1 MATTAHGLADFSNA
15 LLEVVQPYI
24 QDNVP
29 KQAKLLQTFKKD
41 VDYSNINNAFYAP
54 IRSSRH
60 GGITNL
66 ANDKAKLRT
75 GSSSVVRASVS
86 PKILTGTFDISDLV
100 KKASMGDKRAV
111 ESDMKFQMRTLTSD
125 FSKNA
130 NRQLW
135 SDGVGVMAQ
144 VANSS
149 GSVGAGTISVVAPDS
164 NLDDGR
170 GDASGWYGSINGD
183 LDPTKYFAV
192 GQAIG
197 IGTAAADVGTISSIT
212 SNGSTAGTLV
222 VTGAPAINNSD
233 AIYLV
238 DGDENAAGTLEVE
251 GVRSALSVD
260 NTGSYAGIARNSQRE
275 WQTQILGTASNA
287 SLSVSDMD
295 VVYKKAREFAMEGDK
310 YAWFGNVSTV
320 TKYGQLL
327 TALRQTVNK
336 TELVSGWS
344 GLEYQAGNGQVGVY
358 EDYDCPDGEMILL
371 NLDTWNVC
379 QVADMGF
386 LDQNM
391 LRRSDYITYQQVFTW
406 YMNVLN
412 VCPAANGRMVRR
424 TR

>member
-1 MATTAHGLADFSNA
+1 MSTIAHGLADFSNA
-15 LLEVVQPYI
+15 LLQVVQPYI
-24 QDNVP
+24 QDNIP
-29 KQAKLLQTFKKD
+29 KQTKLLQTFKKE
-41 VDYSNINNAFYAP
+41 VEYSSINNTFYAP

-60 GGITNL
+60 GGIANL

-75 GSSSVVRASVS
+75 GSSSIVRAQIS

-125 FSKNA
+125 FSKNV

-135 SDGVGVMAQ
+135 SDGVGVLAQ
-144 VANSS
+144 VPTS
-149 GSVGAGTISVVAPDS
+149 GSVGVGTIAVVNPDS
-164 NLDDGR
+164 NLDDAR
-170 GDASGWYGSINGD
+170 GDATGWYGSINAD

-197 IGTAAADVGTISSIT
+197 IGTAAADVGTITAIT
-212 SNGSTAGTLV
+212 TNGSTQGTLI
-222 VTGAPAINNSD
+222 VTGAPAVNNAD
-233 AIYLV
+233 AVYLV
-238 DGDENAAGTLEVE
+238 DGDENAAGTLEIQ
-251 GVRSALSVD
+251 GVRAALSVGTAD
-260 NTGSYAGIARNSQRE
+260 YASLARNSQRE
-275 WQTQILGTASNA
+275 WNPQFAGTTANA
-287 SLSVSDMD
+287 ALSVSDMD
-295 VVYKKAREFAMEGDK
+295 IIYKKAREFAGEGDK
-310 YAWFGNVSTV
+310 LAWFGNITTV

-344 GLEYQAGNGQVGVY
+344 GLEYQAGNGEVGVF

-371 NLDTWNVC
+371 NLDTWNIC

-386 LDQNM
+386 LDQNL

-412 VCPAANGRMVRR
+412 VCPAGNGRLVRR

>member
-15 LLEVVQPYI
+15 LLQVVQPYI
-24 QDNVP
+24 QDNIP
-29 KQAKLLQTFKKD
+29 QQTKLLQVMKKD
-41 VDYSNINNAFYAP
+41 AEYSSINNAFYAP

-60 GGITNL
+60 GGIANL

-75 GSSSVVRASVS
+75 GSSSVVRASIT

-111 ESDMKFQMRTLTSD
+111 ESDMKFQMRTLTAD
-125 FSKNA
+125 FSKGV

-135 SDGVGVMAQ
+135 GDGVGVVAQ
-144 VANSS
+144 VANTS
-149 GSVGAGTISVVAPDS
+149 GSVGVGTISLVNPDS

-170 GDASGWYGSINGD
+170 GDFAGYYGAVNGD
-183 LDPTKYFAV
+183 LDPTKYFAI

-197 IGTAAADVGTISSIT
+197 IGTAAADVGTITAIS
-212 SNGSTAGTLV
+212 SNGSTAGTV
-222 VTGAPAINNSD
+222 IVTGAPAVNNSD
-233 AIYLV
+233 AIYFV
-238 DGDENAAGTLEVE
+238 DGDENATGTLEIN
-251 GVRSALSVD
+251 GVRSALSVGTSD
-260 NTGSYAGIARNSQRE
+260 YAGIARNSQRE
-275 WQTQILGTASNA
+275 WQPQYMGTAGNA
-287 SLSVSDMD
+287 ALNISDMD
-295 VVYKKAREFAMEGDK
+295 IIYKKAREYAAEGDK
-310 YAWFGNVSTV
+310 LAWFGNVTTV

-344 GLEYQAGNGQVGVY
+344 GLEYQAGNGSVGVF
-358 EDYDCPDGEMILL
+358 EDYDAPDGEMILL

-386 LDQNM
+386 LDQNL

-412 VCPAANGRMVRR
+412 VCPAANGRMLRR

>member
-15 LLEVVQPYI
+15 LLQVVQPYI
-24 QDNVP
+24 QDNIP
-29 KQAKLLQTFKKD
+29 NQTKLLQTFKKD
-41 VDYSNINNAFYAP
+41 VEYSQINNTFYAP

-60 GGITNL
+60 GGIANL

-75 GSSSVVRASVS
+75 GSSSVARASIS

-111 ESDMKFQMRTLTSD
+111 ESDMKFQMRTLTAD
-125 FSKNA
+125 FSKSV

-135 SDGVGVMAQ
+135 SDGVGVLAQ
-144 VANSS
+144 VATS
-149 GSVGAGTISVVAPDS
+149 GSVGVGTIGLTNPDS
-164 NLDDGR
+164 SLDDGR
-170 GDASGWYGSINGD
+170 GDFAGWYGSINGD
-183 LDPTKYFAV
+183 LDPTKYLAI

-197 IGTAAADVGTISSIT
+197 IGTAAADVGTITSIT
-212 SNGSTAGTLV
+212 SNGSTAGTV
-222 VTGAPAINNSD
+222 IVTGAPAVANAD

-238 DGDENAAGTLEVE
+238 DGDENAAGTLEIN
-251 GVRSALSVD
+251 GVRSALSVGTAD
-260 NTGSYAGIARNSQRE
+260 YAGIARTSQRE
-275 WQTQILGTASNA
+275 WQPQYMGTASNA
-287 SLSVSDMD
+287 ALNVADMD
-295 VVYKKAREFAMEGDK
+295 LIYKKAREYAQEGDK
-310 YAWFGNVSTV
+310 LAWFGNISTV

-344 GLEYQAGNGQVGVY
+344 GLEYQAGNGQVGVF
-358 EDYDCPDGEMILL
+358 EDYDAPDGEMILL
-371 NLDTWNVC
+371 NLDTWNIC

-386 LDQNM
+386 LDQNL

-412 VCPAANGRMVRR
+412 VCPAANGRMLRR